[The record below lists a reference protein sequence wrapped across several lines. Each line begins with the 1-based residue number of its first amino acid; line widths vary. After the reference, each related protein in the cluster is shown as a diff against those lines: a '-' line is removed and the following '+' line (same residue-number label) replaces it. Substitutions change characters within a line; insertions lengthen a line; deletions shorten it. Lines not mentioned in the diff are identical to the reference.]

1 MFSSMGDLAS
11 HSDNNHG
18 GSRLFRTLEIGDRLR
33 LRKGLE
39 FLEVEFEGLD
49 DSFGDH
55 PRARIVDE
63 IPTNILKK
71 NYNLWTIEEIIR
83 SGDSIP
89 IDMPLNN
96 D

>member
-1 MFSSMGDLAS
+1 MGDLAS

-63 IPTNILKK
+63 IPTNILRRT
-71 NYNLWTIEEIIR
+71 TIFGQSRKLLE
-83 SGDSIP
+83 GDSIP